1 MLYKGIKMQVA
12 SRKIILILF
21 HKYFENK
28 DIDMFDV
35 VEMRNQGFVVEVWV
49 LVKLSYNYNIRKPF
63 NCYEGNYVTEFKTFG
78 QVEERISNMDMKAA
92 FFILYPGE
100 ADDKISNSIRKSI
113 VIHRGKYANYHYP
126 LLLSVASDLKKNNE
140 NIFDVVK
147 EYIFSWRKDKYNL
160 YRDIKIFINT
170 FLYPSTFEFFQGEV
184 GYSRL
189 KNKFLRLSKKC
200 ILLHSIDMDIYI
212 RNQKRN
218 TKNDLLKRRYAV
230 FIDQYLEGHSDFKKE
245 GIKSPI
251 LKKERYYRELNVF
264 FNMIEKKYACEV
276 VIALHPKAEYED
288 NPFQGRKMLFNQTH
302 ALIEKAILCI
312 LHDSTCYPF
321 VLFLKKPYFLITT
334 TDLKQDRLMDKC
346 IMEYEKRGFSRVCD
360 ISLIDEERI
369 KDYINEYN
377 SNIHDLYVNYFM
389 GPQNNSRLLNMS
401 VICQLIKKKME
412 KW

>member
-160 YRDIKIFINT
+160 YRDIKTFINT

-230 FIDQYLEGHSDFKKE
+230 FIDQYLEGHS
-245 GIKSPI
+245 
-251 LKKERYYRELNVF
+251 
-264 FNMIEKKYACEV
+264 V